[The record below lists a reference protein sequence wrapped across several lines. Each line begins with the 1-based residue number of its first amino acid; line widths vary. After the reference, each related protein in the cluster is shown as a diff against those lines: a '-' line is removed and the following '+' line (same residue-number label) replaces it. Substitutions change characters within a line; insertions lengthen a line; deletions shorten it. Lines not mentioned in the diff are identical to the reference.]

1 VSKIT
6 TRSFS
11 LVVLL
16 GAAIALILLESL
28 PAVSVGGPITMVFQA
43 SPECPP
49 RLEAADA
56 QGRVRRRVRLRASE
70 NRAAAAAAAAL
81 CVPAILTDVEITSA
95 VLILLAIVS
104 VVRVNPALTG
114 PATE

>member
-1 VSKIT
+1 
-6 TRSFS
+6 
-11 LVVLL
+11 
-16 GAAIALILLESL
+16 
-28 PAVSVGGPITMVFQA
+28 MVFQA

-70 NRAAAAAAAAL
+70 NRAAAAAAL
-81 CVPAILTDVEITSA
+81 CVPAILTDVEFTSA